1 MRGCSVAAV
10 LFALATS
17 VVSAQDPVPAPPGT
31 VVQQAQAAA
40 AAIDERPVMR
50 LTAADAVRLATENNL
65 GIVAERFNPQ
75 ISTLTIEGTRG
86 AWTPSL
92 AATVQ
97 TRGNTSPN
105 NSFLSGAVGNSTSD
119 RSFSSTAQL
128 QQTVPWGANY
138 SVGWDAARS
147 TTDSLF
153 SNFSPQLRSTLSMSY
168 SQQLW
173 RGFNIDATRQQL
185 ETNLRQRDIANVQLR
200 QTIATTA
207 RSVRMAY
214 WDLVFALASLRV
226 QQQSLELAV
235 ESLRNTRTRIEIGT
249 TPPID
254 EIAPQAEVARR
265 EEAVITAEAQIETA
279 EDNLR
284 TLIFKSDDP
293 DFWEIRIQPVEAPEF
308 QSVSL
313 DIDAAVR
320 SALDNRTDL
329 AQARTQL
336 LMNDISI
343 RYLRDQTRPDVVAD
357 LDYGLAG
364 LGGTQFTRLGGD
376 LFADRIQVGQRGFGS
391 VLGDI
396 FTNAYPTWT
405 TALRVTVPVG
415 RNPQE
420 SSLARARLEFRQA
433 ETQLRN
439 QQLQVAAQVR
449 QAARQVVTNQ
459 KRVDTT
465 RSARELSERMLDAE
479 QRKLTAGT
487 SENFQVLQAQRDLA
501 QARNDELRAVIDYQ
515 QSVVDLETVQQVP
528 LR

>member
-1 MRGCSVAAV
+1 
-10 LFALATS
+10 
-17 VVSAQDPVPAPPGT
+17 
-31 VVQQAQAAA
+31 
-40 AAIDERPVMR
+40 
-50 LTAADAVRLATENNL
+50 
-65 GIVAERFNPQ
+65 
-75 ISTLTIEGTRG
+75 
-86 AWTPSL
+86 
-92 AATVQ
+92 
-97 TRGNTSPN
+97 
-105 NSFLSGAVGNSTSD
+105 
-119 RSFSSTAQL
+119 
-128 QQTVPWGANY
+128 
-138 SVGWDAARS
+138 
-147 TTDSLF
+147 
-153 SNFSPQLRSTLSMSY
+153 
-168 SQQLW
+168 
-173 RGFNIDATRQQL
+173 
-185 ETNLRQRDIANVQLR
+185 
-200 QTIATTA
+200 
-207 RSVRMAY
+207 
-214 WDLVFALASLRV
+214 
-226 QQQSLELAV
+226 
-235 ESLRNTRTRIEIGT
+235 
-249 TPPID
+249 
-254 EIAPQAEVARR
+254 
-265 EEAVITAEAQIETA
+265 
-279 EDNLR
+279 
-284 TLIFKSDDP
+284 
-293 DFWEIRIQPVEAPEF
+293 
-308 QSVSL
+308 
-313 DIDAAVR
+313 
-320 SALDNRTDL
+320 
-329 AQARTQL
+329 
-336 LMNDISI
+336 MNDISI